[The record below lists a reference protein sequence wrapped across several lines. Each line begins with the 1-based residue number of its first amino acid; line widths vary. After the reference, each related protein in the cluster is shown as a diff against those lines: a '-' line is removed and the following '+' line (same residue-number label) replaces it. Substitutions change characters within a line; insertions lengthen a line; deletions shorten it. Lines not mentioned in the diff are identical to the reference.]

1 MACVM
6 RRSPAPSAGSG
17 CGSRIGAAGDVGSRR
32 RLRVSSGMARRVQQ
46 VACRRRTL
54 VQVAVNRSGDYKL
67 PPAPRHPCS
76 ASVRG
81 CRCDRLTLEVV
92 MDSDRSSADAGP
104 ALSLSINGRTA
115 NVPASAQTVADLV
128 VALGLT
134 GKRIAIERNGEVVP
148 RSLHAATALA
158 RGDRIEIVGAV
169 GGG

>member
-1 MACVM
+1 
-6 RRSPAPSAGSG
+6 
-17 CGSRIGAAGDVGSRR
+17 
-32 RLRVSSGMARRVQQ
+32 
-46 VACRRRTL
+46 
-54 VQVAVNRSGDYKL
+54 
-67 PPAPRHPCS
+67 
-76 ASVRG
+76 
-81 CRCDRLTLEVV
+81 